1 MDVPTKPR
9 NRGGGGAHGGDR
21 PPKSKSG
28 VPRIT
33 MSWTRENYDH
43 ITVMAALKG
52 MSMTAYVNTLVDA
65 DRERNGG
72 VVRRARELAEEI
84 S

>member
-1 MDVPTKPR
+1 MVAPDRAPR
-9 NRGGGGAHGGDR
+9 TGEEWSPMEETD
-21 PPKSKSG
+21 PKSKSG

-52 MSMTAYVNTLVDA
+52 MSMTAYVNSLVDA
-65 DRERNGG
+65 DRERNAE

>member
-1 MDVPTKPR
+1 MEETD
-9 NRGGGGAHGGDR
+9 
-21 PPKSKSG
+21 PKSKSG

-52 MSMTAYVNTLVDA
+52 MSMTAYVNALVDA
-65 DRERNGG
+65 DRERNAE
-72 VVRRARELAEEI
+72 VVRKARELVEGI
-84 S
+84 R

>member
-1 MDVPTKPR
+1 MEETD
-9 NRGGGGAHGGDR
+9 
-21 PPKSKSG
+21 PKSKSG

-52 MSMTAYVNTLVDA
+52 MSMTAYVNALVDA
-65 DRERNGG
+65 DRERNAD

-84 S
+84 R